1 MIAELEK
8 VSAANG
14 GCITIEPVPDT
25 AIGYIMERVDAVIVG
40 AEGVTQQGG
49 IVNHMGTYTMALAA
63 KEAKKPFY
71 VLAESYK
78 FMQIYPLNQ
87 TDLLDDLK
95 VSTANIHSQ
104 HFYYSIYI
112 PTLILS

>member
-1 MIAELEK
+1 MAADLENVSRSHGGMITVE
-8 VSAANG
+8 S
-14 GCITIEPVPDT
+14 VPDT

-40 AEGVTQQGG
+40 AEGVTQPGG

-63 KEAKKPFY
+63 HEAKKPFY

-87 TDLLDDLK
+87 ADLLDDLR
-95 VSTANIHSQ
+95 VS
-104 HFYYSIYI
+104 
-112 PTLILS
+112 L